1 MGLGK
6 APPLLREEEY
16 REVVLSRRRVWGR
29 VAKSRHLGALAAVA
43 GILAAVGLL
52 VVFVAARPAEAT
64 FPGQPGKIAYSGSA
78 GNDKDIYTINP
89 NGRGKFPVT
98 KNDTGDSDPSYSPNG
113 KRIAFSRYSFSRAE
127 GESAEIFV
135 MRADGTKAKELT
147 DTRAF
152 EWGPNWQPLPQ

>member
-1 MGLGK
+1 M
-6 APPLLREEEY
+6 
-16 REVVLSRRRVWGR
+16 VLSRRRVWGR

-113 KRIAFSRYSFSRAE
+113 KRIAFS
-127 GESAEIFV
+127 GWDGHDWEIYTIGIRGGSKFKV
-135 MRADGTKAKELT
+135 TKNRADDYEPAY
-147 DTRAF
+147 
-152 EWGPNWQPLPQ
+152 